1 MLPVTSD
8 QEEEKDIYMIQKHD
22 NHGNSKH

>member
-8 QEEEKDIYMIQKHD
+8 QEEEKDIYLTRKHD